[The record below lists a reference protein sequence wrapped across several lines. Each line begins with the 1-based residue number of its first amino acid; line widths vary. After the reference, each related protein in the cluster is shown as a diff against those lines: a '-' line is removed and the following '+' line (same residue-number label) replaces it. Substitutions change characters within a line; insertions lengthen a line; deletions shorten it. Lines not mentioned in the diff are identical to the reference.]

1 MLTQKINKSKLLK
14 EVVTSQLKKNVPDFG
29 PGDVVSISIKIIE
42 NKKTRIQKFEGVV
55 LRRKG
60 KGISE
65 TFIVRK
71 ETDGVWIEK
80 NFQVHNPNISI
91 ELKRK
96 GRVRRAYISY
106 MRHRHGKSA
115 RIKEKTKN
123 KVTTASTA
131 PADKEKV

>member
-1 MLTQKINKSKLLK
+1 MLAQKINKSKLLK
-14 EVVTSQLKKNVPDFG
+14 DVVANQIKKNVPNFG

-71 ETDGVWIEK
+71 ETDGIWIEK

-106 MRHRHGKSA
+106 MRQRHGKSA

-123 KVTTASTA
+123 TNSTTA
-131 PADKEKV
+131 PAPAKVSK

>member
-106 MRHRHGKSA
+106 MRQRHGKSA

>member
-106 MRHRHGKSA
+106 MRQRHGKSA

-123 KVTTASTA
+123 KVTTASA
-131 PADKEKV
+131 VAK